1 MAFLS
6 TTFRW
11 RSTHDV
17 SHSTLQREDG
27 AYLSLALG
35 TGNLISATHIF
46 DAIDVCGNKNQIALN
61 TIMSAQESAIHLDD
75 TCTNSGNNN
84 QVLANNINET
94 CVGVRAAPRPL
105 GNKVNANFIFNAVDT
120 SASGYSA
127 SCTPPQSPD
136 TNSVGAGLAMAAIS
150 RASSSASHSKV
161 VPLR

>member
-17 SHSTLQREDG
+17 SHSALQREDG

-94 CVGVRAAPRPL
+94 CVGVLSGPATTRQQGQRQLHFQCGRYQRVGLQRELHAAAKPRYEFSRRRPRDG
-105 GNKVNANFIFNAVDT
+105 GN
-120 SASGYSA
+120 
-127 SCTPPQSPD
+127 
-136 TNSVGAGLAMAAIS
+136 LARILERVA
-150 RASSSASHSKV
+150 
-161 VPLR
+161 

>member
-17 SHSTLQREDG
+17 SHSALQREDG

-94 CVGVRAAPRPL
+94 CVGVLSGPATTRQQGQRQL
-105 GNKVNANFIFNAVDT
+105 ICNAVNT
-120 SASGYSA
+120 SASGDSA